1 MHLKICSFVIL
12 LVWLGVQQSR
22 AFVPCRVV
30 VSTNCEGQLTTNLV
44 GDITPE
50 SWARYTAH
58 VERMQHPTMA
68 ERWFRFKWEMR
79 DTFSRQNVRFTI
91 EHSPLQVSLATAT
104 LCVGAL
110 FFLRRKHQTA

>member
-1 MHLKICSFVIL
+1 MRSKRYCDIGQSSPRRKVFMHLKICSFVIL

-22 AFVPCRVV
+22 AFFPCRVV

-68 ERWFRFKWEMR
+68 ERWFRFRRETG

-91 EHSPLQVSLATAT
+91 EYSPLQ
-104 LCVGAL
+104 
-110 FFLRRKHQTA
+110 